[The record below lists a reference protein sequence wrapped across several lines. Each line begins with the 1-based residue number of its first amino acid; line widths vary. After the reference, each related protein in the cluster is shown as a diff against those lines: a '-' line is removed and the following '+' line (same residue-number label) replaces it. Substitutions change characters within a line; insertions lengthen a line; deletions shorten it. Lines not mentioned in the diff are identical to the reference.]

1 MNVKAALAKLNPL
14 GADSVRVI
22 AIPVPTHRQRALAI
36 GEALGIDRDVPV
48 SKGCTSPFAP
58 IWINAMVR
66 RQG

>member
-1 MNVKAALAKLNPL
+1 MNVKAVLAKLKAL
-14 GADSVRVI
+14 GNDSVRVI

-48 SKGCTSPFAP
+48 SSGCTSPFAP
-58 IWINAMVR
+58 FWIHEMVR